1 MSKLARTLKVDITS
15 DTVCP
20 FCLLGVSQ
28 FESALARWNKTNP
41 DREVKLDAR
50 LLPYQL
56 RPQMSEEP
64 QDLSTWSAANL
75 GGSTRYQAMRAR
87 LTEAYKE
94 AGLDL

>member
-1 MSKLARTLKVDITS
+1 MSKIARTLKVDITS

-20 FCLLGVSQ
+20 FCLLGITQ
-28 FESALARWNKTNP
+28 FESAVARWNKTNP

-64 QDLSTWSAANL
+64 QDLSAWSAATF
-75 GGSTRYQAMRAR
+75 GGPERAKAMRAR
-87 LTEAYKE
+87 LAATYKE